1 MYKNRQYNVA
11 GSIIKNLKILVIQ
24 VNRQCNLR
32 CIFCCNDDG
41 DKSVSIPVE
50 KVKELIRTFPNL
62 ETLILTGGESF
73 IYIDYVFGIT
83 EFARKWNK
91 KINIQVNTTGIILN
105 DKILARLKK
114 SVDVIHLS
122 VNTLKPDIFKHIKGA
137 SPIFMNLINKNIR
150 KYIKAGF
157 DVIVDNVVGK
167 YNVGEVLEI
176 YRKCERW
183 GVEDYAV
190 SQMIINGRAKKEM
203 LAEFPAFKKMIV
215 DLLHYHKKRVKSG
228 STMHLELWC
237 LYSEKLRE
245 YRDFILD
252 SKIPKSDTTVC
263 CCGSEMLY
271 VSAEGYVM
279 PCSLGFNH
287 MDFKD
292 CDINIKS
299 LPEILNTKPIFR
311 LINLKLQ
318 LCHDNGV
325 CKVFNKDIRGT
336 FYD

>member
-1 MYKNRQYNVA
+1 MDINRQIGVA
-11 GSIIKNLKILVIQ
+11 DNIINNLKILVIQ

-41 DKSVSIPVE
+41 EKSISIPIE
-50 KVKELIRTFPNL
+50 KVKELIKTFPKL
-62 ETLILTGGESF
+62 EVLILTGGESF
-73 IYIDYVFGIT
+73 IYIDYVFEIT
-83 EFARKWNK
+83 EFAKKLNK
-91 KINIQVNTTGIILN
+91 KINIQVNTTGIILT
-105 DKILARLKK
+105 DKILERLKK

-122 VNTLKPDIFKHIKGA
+122 VNTLKPDIFKLIKGGN
-137 SPIFMNLINKNIR
+137 PIFMNLINKNIR
-150 KYIKAGF
+150 KYIKAKF

-167 YNVGEVLEI
+167 YNVDEVLDI
-176 YRKCERW
+176 YKKCEEW

-215 DLLHYHKKRVKSG
+215 DLIEYHKKRVKAG
-228 STMHLELWC
+228 SKMHLELWC
-237 LYSEKLRE
+237 LYSEKLKE
-245 YRDFILD
+245 YRDMILD
-252 SKIPKSDTTVC
+252 SRVPKSDTTVC

-287 MDFKD
+287 YDYKD
-292 CDINIKS
+292 CDINKKE
-299 LPEILNTKPIFR
+299 LTEILNQKPIFK
-311 LINLKLQ
+311 LINRKLQ